1 MPVDRQLLQ
10 GSFTKQNAPGWPCPV
25 CNSGYLRL
33 LEESV
38 VAKATAESITTQD
51 HPAWDPDWTILRFVA
66 VAVCDNVNC
75 KEAASIAGAGSVQV
89 VNRSYDYDNFY
100 TPEYFNPSPSLI
112 AVPDRCSDELKAEL
126 KLAFATAWGDPLS
139 ASAHIRASVERL
151 LDQLRIIKTSKKP
164 NGKRQRL
171 SLHKRIEALGKK
183 SSEATELLL
192 AVKWIGNAG
201 VHTGALTQNEVAD
214 ALDILE
220 RALDLLFNSHSK
232 RVRRLAKKINKRKA
246 P

>member
-10 GSFTKQNAPGWPCPV
+10 GSFTKRNASGWPCPV

-33 LEESV
+33 VKESV
-38 VAKATAESITTQD
+38 VAKATAESITTQG
-51 HPAWDPDWTILRFVA
+51 HPGWDPDWTKLRFVA
-66 VAVCDNVNC
+66 VAICDNLNC
-75 KEAASIAGAGSVQV
+75 KEVASIAGAGNVQIV
-89 VNRSYDYDNFY
+89 SRNYDYDNFY

-112 AVPDRCSDELKAEL
+112 AVPDQCSDDLQAEL
-126 KLAFATAWGDPLS
+126 KLAFATAWGDPLA

-151 LDQLRIIKTSKKP
+151 LDQLRINKTSKKP
-164 NGKRQRL
+164 TGTRQRL

-183 SSEATELLL
+183 NPEASELLL

-201 VHTGALTQNEVAD
+201 VHTGALTQDEVAD
-214 ALDILE
+214 AFDILE
-220 RALDLLFNSHSK
+220 TALDILFNSHSK